1 MLTGESF
8 LDIIGKYQ
16 HFTMVVF
23 VAATPMDAS
32 AVTLDH
38 HMITDTTIT
47 PADEP
52 SSISNPI
59 ELFGVDYNNCNGI
72 LSAMIPSISVVA
84 PSSFSQIWITPG
96 LGNGFNYKR
105 RRENILSS
113 FNLSSSDGNM
123 N

>member
-1 MLTGESF
+1 MTVT
-8 LDIIGKYQ
+8 I
-16 HFTMVVF
+16 
-23 VAATPMDAS
+23 AATPMDAS
-32 AVTLDH
+32 AVAMDR
-38 HMITDTTIT
+38 HMITDTTIL
-47 PADEP
+47 P
-52 SSISNPI
+52 SDKPRSISNSI
-59 ELFGVDYNNCNGI
+59 KLFGVDYNNCNGI